1 MRINYNVSAMLTNN
15 ALKRND
21 AKLST
26 ALERLSS
33 GYKINNAKDNPAG
46 LAISRRMNA
55 QIRGLDIAGDNTT
68 SGISVIEIADGALNE
83 VHDILQRMNELA
95 VKGAHEIL
103 TDNDRKMI
111 DEEFQ
116 ALKDEIQ
123 RISDTTQF
131 NGQNLLDGSFDMKGY
146 TNNEAVKIDYYD
158 EMVPYGKY
166 TMDITPTWD
175 AEGKLTDGTTVTLED
190 KYGNDLSAEITVE
203 VYNDEVTLT
212 AAKDFEIRMTLAQGT
227 GALTDVEL
235 DITGMGALTLQVGS
249 NEGHTMEVK
258 IPAMN
263 IKNLRLT
270 HTDTLTPEGATQAIN
285 DVKFAIQFTS
295 SARSSLGAYQ
305 NRLEHTLT
313 NLDLTGENMTSA
325 YSRVMDTDMAEEMT
339 NYSAYQIVSQAATTM
354 LAQANERPAQVLQI
368 LQ

>member
-1 MRINYNVSAMLTNN
+1 MRINYNVSAMIANN

-21 AKLST
+21 SKLSL

-55 QIRGLDIAGDNTT
+55 QIKGLDIAGDNTT
-68 SGISVIEIADGALNE
+68 NGISVIEIADGALNE
-83 VHDILQRMNELA
+83 VHDILQRMNELSI
-95 VKGAHEIL
+95 KGAHEVL
-103 TDNDRKMI
+103 SDGDRKMI

-116 ALKDEIQ
+116 ALKEEIQ

-158 EMVPYGKY
+158 ESVPYGKY
-166 TMDITPTWD
+166 SMDITPAWD
-175 AEGKLTDGTTVTLED
+175 AEGKLTDATTVTLKDEN
-190 KYGNDLSAEITVE
+190 GTDLSAQITVG

-212 AAKDFEIRMTLAQGT
+212 AAQDFEIRMTLEQNTGAAQG
-227 GALTDVEL
+227 VEL
-235 DITGMGALTLQVGS
+235 DITGMGSLTLQIGS

-270 HTDTLTPEGATQAIN
+270 HTNTLTADDATQAIN

-295 SARSSLGAYQ
+295 AARSSLGAYQ

-313 NLDLTGENMTSA
+313 NLDLTAENMTSA

-339 NYSAYQIVSQAATTM
+339 EYSSYQIVSQAATTM

>member
-21 AKLST
+21 SKLST

-46 LAISRRMNA
+46 LAIARRMNA
-55 QIRGLDIAGDNTT
+55 QIKGLDIAGDNTT
-68 SGISVIEIADGALNE
+68 NGISVIEITDGALNE
-83 VHDILQRMNELA
+83 VHDILQRMNELS

-103 TDNDRKMI
+103 TENDRKMI

-146 TNNEAVKIDYYD
+146 TDNEAIKIDYYD
-158 EMVPYGKY
+158 ERVPFGKY
-166 TMDITPTWD
+166 TMDITPAWD
-175 AEGKLTDGTTVTLED
+175 ADGKLTDGTQITLTDENG
-190 KYGNDLSAEITVE
+190 KNLTAEITTSY
-203 VYNDEVTLT
+203 YNDEVTIT
-212 AAKDFEIRMTLAQGT
+212 AAKDFEIRMTVAAGT
-227 GALTDVEL
+227 GALQNVEL

-270 HTDTLTPEGATQAIN
+270 HSNTLTPEGATAAIN
-285 DVKFAIQFTS
+285 DINFAIQFTS

-313 NLDLTGENMTSA
+313 NLDLTAENMTSA